1 MITFC
6 FLHLLSSLFCLFC
19 FVLFCF
25 VLFCF
30 VLFCFVLFCFVL
42 FCFVLFCPAFVLFF
56 PVLFIYFL
64 FRQRAYEGIADLI
77 SKAKIKVDE
86 QDQWVTEG
94 RQEQEKRDFAHSKLP
109 KHWRPIGWSPKDED
123 YGIIEILMEH
133 CRYPSS
139 FILSILRHMVNKN
152 VSILLLF

>member
-1 MITFC
+1 M
-6 FLHLLSSLFCLFC
+6 FC
-19 FVLFCF
+19 FVLFC
-25 VLFCF
+25 
-30 VLFCFVLFCFVL
+30 
-42 FCFVLFCPAFVLFF
+42 FVLFF

-77 SKAKIKVDE
+77 SKAKIKVDK

-152 VSILLLF
+152 VSIHLLF